1 MTYLKPVLPV
11 MAAKSEAF
19 LGLPLNWTDL
29 TAPLEGHTINK
40 FSPLIQ
46 RIDPEAVAA
55 MVEASK
61 Q

>member
-11 MAAKSEAF
+11 MAEKSEAF
-19 LGLPLNWTDL
+19 LGLSLDWTEL
-29 TAPLEGHTINK
+29 TAPLEGHKIND

-46 RIDPEAVAA
+46 RIDPDAVAA

-61 Q
+61 A

>member
-1 MTYLKPVLPV
+1 MGQ
-11 MAAKSEAF
+11 KSEEF
-19 LGLPLNWTDL
+19 LGLTLNWTDL
-29 TAPLEGHTINK
+29 QGPLEGHKINK

-46 RIDPEAVAA
+46 RIDPEAVTA

>member
-1 MTYLKPVLPV
+1 
-11 MAAKSEAF
+11 MAEKSEAF

-46 RIDPEAVAA
+46 RIDPEAVEA